1 MTTPLDDAISRASR
15 HAPFL
20 RGLIRREEAL
30 LQCMHAQGFAAA
42 FAEAGNRLD
51 PERPFQSLREAR
63 GGVALTVALAD
74 LSGAFE
80 LEQTT
85 EALSAFADRAL
96 NFAIVAA
103 FAERDLAPGGLV
115 ALALGKQGSHELNF
129 SSDLDLIFLHDPEQ
143 IATRG
148 TDPTD
153 TAVRIVRRVVALLSE
168 RTSDG
173 YAFRVD
179 LRLRPDP
186 DSTPASLPV
195 GAAESYYQSEALAW
209 ERSAFIRARPAA
221 GDLPLGRAFLT
232 AIRPFLWRRSLDY
245 SALADIRDVTFR
257 IRDHFEDRQTPGPGW
272 DVKRGRGGI
281 REIEFYAQAHQMIW
295 GGRDE
300 RLRAPATLDALA
312 ALTEAGHVSQ
322 GDAMLLADSYRLF
335 RRIEHR
341 LQMVEDQQT
350 HLVPKQKLAREAIAA
365 LDGAPD
371 WKALESDLVHRS
383 REVARLYDKLIAVGD
398 DEGGP
403 RGPRIPHAP
412 DDVERWAAQ
421 ARLADPALATSLIAS
436 WRRGRARSLR
446 APESRR
452 AFEVVLPGLLTALG
466 RGPGGREAMLRL
478 DRMIGALPYGVQVWR
493 LLKAHPELAETLAR
507 LLTATP
513 WLADSLAARPQRLD
527 VLLSPPPP
535 LETIED
541 ALAELHHAVRGL
553 GEEAFLDRV
562 RVWTH
567 ERQFHAAVSLLDGA
581 ASPLAVARL
590 LSLLA
595 EAAVVVLA
603 EQVEAGFAA
612 RHGIVPE
619 SEFVALALGRFGG
632 GELTFQ
638 SDLDLVFLFTGD
650 WKASSDGIEPITA
663 SARWTRFATRLVAA
677 Q

>member
-1 MTTPLDDAISRASR
+1 M
-15 HAPFL
+15 
-20 RGLIRREEAL
+20 
-30 LQCMHAQGFAAA
+30 
-42 FAEAGNRLD
+42 
-51 PERPFQSLREAR
+51 
-63 GGVALTVALAD
+63 
-74 LSGAFE
+74 
-80 LEQTT
+80 
-85 EALSAFADRAL
+85 
-96 NFAIVAA
+96 
-103 FAERDLAPGGLV
+103 
-115 ALALGKQGSHELNF
+115 
-129 SSDLDLIFLHDPEQ
+129 
-143 IATRG
+143 
-148 TDPTD
+148 
-153 TAVRIVRRVVALLSE
+153 
-168 RTSDG
+168 
-173 YAFRVD
+173 
-179 LRLRPDP
+179 
-186 DSTPASLPV
+186 
-195 GAAESYYQSEALAW
+195 
-209 ERSAFIRARPAA
+209 
-221 GDLPLGRAFLT
+221 
-232 AIRPFLWRRSLDY
+232 
-245 SALADIRDVTFR
+245 
-257 IRDHFEDRQTPGPGW
+257 
-272 DVKRGRGGI
+272 KRGRGGI

-535 LETIED
+535 LETVED

-663 SARWTRFATRLVAA
+663 SARWNRFATRLVAA
-677 Q
+677 LSVPTAAGRLHEVDTRLRPSGADGLLAVSLDSFTTYQTRDAELWETMALTRARPITGSRQARAAAKDAIAAIIRGPHQSEKVLREAQAIRAHMAAHKPSSGPMDLKLGRGGLVDLEFVVQARALLAGQPVPADLAGAARIVAPELVEAAILLSSALVVLRLVEPA